1 MRRLWLTIVFLQIV
15 APANAVEGWLI
26 ATQNEL
32 LKPNEILLLEV
43 VKPSTEANWP
53 DKLSLTIFTQ
63 DGSEIVELTAID
75 GQSNPVRRSYSGVVY
90 SAFDGDV
97 LAKLTNQ
104 PSNRL
109 LMTANPIDLAS
120 HQAVIKTR
128 SQWSAFPI
136 AQDTEQGKSLQQTVK
151 QPEKQANTML
161 IPAPKENRTIS
172 ANEPLYFIVGAN
184 KQRDFDARFQISFKY
199 RPFDPDATVAQIIP
213 YASNLY
219 FAYTQTSIWDL
230 GSASSP
236 FKDTSYRPSIYY
248 HWDESGKGANP
259 NSWNFGVEHESNGR
273 DGLDSRSL
281 NIAFVQPRWDINT
294 KHGRKL
300 TLMPRFYGYLE
311 KSDNDDIH
319 QYRGY
324 VDWIAQYGRDN
335 AAMLTAMYRQ
345 GTSGYAQGQIDL
357 SYPISDKIFGRTG
370 TFLHLQL
377 LGGYGETLL
386 DYNKRSDT
394 QLRIGISL
402 AR

>member
-1 MRRLWLTIVFLQIV
+1 MVAVTITRLWIAVCFLLF
-15 APANAVEGWLI
+15 AVQSFAQENWLI

-32 LKPNEILLLEV
+32 LNPNETIALEV
-43 VKPSTEANWP
+43 IKPSTEIDWP
-53 DKLSLTIFTQ
+53 AKLSLTIFTQ
-63 DGSEIVELTAID
+63 EMSEVVELVPDAENSSQT
-75 GQSNPVRRSYSGVVY
+75 RRRYTGKVT

-109 LMTANPIDLAS
+109 LMTANPIDVAAHQAATS
-120 HQAVIKTR
+120 QPIKTTQQAVIQAEKE
-128 SQWSAFPI
+128 P
-136 AQDTEQGKSLQQTVK
+136 DTI
-151 QPEKQANTML
+151 L
-161 IPAPKENRTIS
+161 IPEPKEERTIS
-172 ANEPLYFIVGAN
+172 ANEPLYFIVGSN

-199 RPFDPDATVAQIIP
+199 RPFDPGASVAALIP

-230 GSASSP
+230 GSESSP

-248 HWDESGKGANP
+248 YWDESGKGYNP
-259 NSWNFGVEHESNGR
+259 NSWKFGLEHESNGR
-273 DGLDSRSL
+273 DGVDSRSL
-281 NIAFVQPRWDINT
+281 NIAFVQPHWNIDTTR
-294 KHGRKL
+294 GRKL
-300 TLMPRFYGYLE
+300 TFKPKFYAYLE
-311 KSDNDDIH
+311 KSDNSDIAN
-319 QYRGY
+319 YRGY
-324 VDWIAQYGRDN
+324 VDWIAKYGRDD
-335 AAMLTAMYRQ
+335 AAILTAMYRQ
-345 GTSGYAQGQIDL
+345 GTDGYVQGQVDL

-377 LGGYGETLL
+377 LGGYGETLI

>member
-1 MRRLWLTIVFLQIV
+1 MRRLWVTIILLQLT
-15 APANAVEGWLI
+15 APATAAESWLI

-32 LKPNEILLLEV
+32 LKPNEVLLLEV
-43 VKPSTEANWP
+43 VKPSAEANWP
-53 DKLSLTIFTQ
+53 DKLSLTIFTRAS
-63 DGSEIVELTAID
+63 SEIVELTAIH
-75 GQSNPVRRSYSGVVY
+75 GQSSQVRRRYSGVVY
-90 SAFDGDV
+90 SVFDGDV

-109 LMTANPIDLAS
+109 LMTANPVDVAA
-120 HQAVIKTR
+120 HQAVTATAET
-128 SQWSAFPI
+128 QPTQSAS
-136 AQDTEQGKSLQQTVK
+136 ATQQTLVQAEK
-151 QPEKQANTML
+151 QPGTML
-161 IPAPKENRTIS
+161 IPAPKEERTIS
-172 ANEPLYFIVGAN
+172 ANEPLYFIVGSN

-199 RPFDPDATVAQIIP
+199 RPFDPDATIAQIIP

-230 GSASSP
+230 GSTSSP

-259 NSWNFGVEHESNGR
+259 NSWNFGLEHESNGR

-281 NIAFVQPRWDINT
+281 NIAFVQPRWDIHT
-294 KHGRKL
+294 IGGRKL

-311 KSDNDDIH
+311 KSDNNDMH
-319 QYRGY
+319 HYRGY

-335 AAMLTAMYRQ
+335 AGMLTAMYRQ
-345 GTSGYAQGQIDL
+345 GTDGYAQGQIDL

>member
-1 MRRLWLTIVFLQIV
+1 MSRLWVRLWVALIFLQLI
-15 APANAVEGWLI
+15 APVNAAEGWLI

-32 LKPNEILLLEV
+32 LKPNEVLLLEV
-43 VKPSTEANWP
+43 VKPSAEASWP
-53 DKLSLTIFTQ
+53 DKLSLTMFTQ
-63 DGSEIVELTAID
+63 DSSEIVELTLLG
-75 GQSNPVRRSYSGVVY
+75 GQSNQIRRRYSGVVS
-90 SAFDGDV
+90 SAFNGDV

-109 LMTANPIDLAS
+109 LMTANTIDIAS
-120 HQAVIKTR
+120 HQALASTLPAPQAESI
-128 SQWSAFPI
+128 
-136 AQDTEQGKSLQQTVK
+136 QQTLNQVET
-151 QPEKQANTML
+151 QPSTML
-161 IPAPKENRTIS
+161 IPSPKEVRTIS
-172 ANEPLYFIVGAN
+172 ANEPLYFIVGSN
-184 KQRDFDARFQISFKY
+184 QQRDYDARFQISFKY

-230 GSASSP
+230 GSESSP

-259 NSWNFGVEHESNGR
+259 NSWNFGLEHESNGR

-294 KHGRKL
+294 EHGRKL
-300 TLMPRFYGYLE
+300 TLMPRFYAYLE
-311 KSDNDDIH
+311 KSDNDDIY

-335 AAMLTAMYRQ
+335 AALFTAMYRQ
-345 GTSGYAQGQIDL
+345 GTDGYAQGQIDL

>member
-1 MRRLWLTIVFLQIV
+1 MNRLWIALMLLFV
-15 APANAVEGWLI
+15 AQSFAAENWLI
-26 ATQNEL
+26 ATKNEL
-32 LKPNEILLLEV
+32 LNPDEAISFEV
-43 VKPSTEANWP
+43 VKPSTKASWP
-53 DKLSLTIFTQ
+53 ATLSLTIFTQ
-63 DGSEIVELTAID
+63 VTSEVVELVALEAQSSEIRRTYIGKVTTAF
-75 GQSNPVRRSYSGVVY
+75 N
-90 SAFDGDV
+90 GDV

-120 HQAVIKTR
+120 HQAAT
-128 SQWSAFPI
+128 SQQPI
-136 AQDTEQGKSLQQTVK
+136 MTTVARAEQ
-151 QPEKQANTML
+151 QAAIEAATPPNTIL
-161 IPAPKENRTIS
+161 IPEPKEVRTIS
-172 ANEPLYFIVGAN
+172 ANEPLYFIVGSN

-199 RPFDPDATVAQIIP
+199 RPFDPDASVAQIIP

-219 FAYTQTSIWDL
+219 FAYTQTGIWDL
-230 GSASSP
+230 GSKSSP
-236 FKDTSYRPSIYY
+236 FKDTSYRPSLYY
-248 HWDESGKGANP
+248 HWDERGKGYNP
-259 NSWNFGVEHESNGR
+259 NSWKFGAEHESNGR

-294 KHGRKL
+294 GYGRKL
-300 TLMPRFYGYLE
+300 TLMPRFYTYLE
-311 KSDNDDIH
+311 KADNDDIH

-324 VDWIAQYGRDN
+324 VDWIAQYGRNN
-335 AAMLTAMYRQ
+335 AAILTAMYRQ
-345 GTSGYAQGQIDL
+345 GTDGYAQGQIDL

-370 TFLHLQL
+370 TFLHFQL